1 MRKHARSSFWV
12 LYYKR
17 KKKTIELIAVFYKTP
32 QDKEQ
37 GLPFYPFKED
47 KKLLAKSYDGW

>member
-47 KKLLAKSYDGW
+47 KKLLAKSYDG